1 MSSASLCRR
10 VDCDASHCPQ
20 IGRVAGTSFADSV
33 PSEDLIEDDG
43 AECCGAYSAHF
54 EIAERES
61 KVAGAGGE
69 RHSAAIMFLGLQKST
84 LFSTQIRPAMVAI
97 NPNSTIDN
105 PLMTGPRIDRISA
118 PNFGEK
124 PNRIETVAA
133 KTKRRVE

>member
-20 IGRVAGTSFADSV
+20 MGRVAGTSFGDSV

-69 RHSAAIMFLGLQKST
+69 RHSDGDHVSRVAEVHPVLYPDPAGHGGYQPKQHDRQST
-84 LFSTQIRPAMVAI
+84 
-97 NPNSTIDN
+97 D
-105 PLMTGPRIDRISA
+105 DRTRDREDQRT
-118 PNFGEK
+118 NFGEK